1 MPFGRTSEA
10 PKHAGG
16 QVAEETTPAFRVVR
30 GTPTAEELAALVGV
44 LCSRR
49 AAAQPAGSARPVA
62 SRWRA
67 SALPSTPL
75 RPGPGAWRASAL
87 PSR

>member
-1 MPFGRTSEA
+1 MPFGRTPEA

-44 LCSRR
+44 LLSRR
-49 AAAQPAGSARPVA
+49 AAVPAESARPIA

-67 SALPSTPL
+67 SALPSVPL

>member
-1 MPFGRTSEA
+1 MRFGCTPKA

-16 QVAEETTPAFRVVR
+16 QVAEETAPAFRVVR

-44 LCSRR
+44 LFSRR
-49 AAAQPAGSARPVA
+49 AVGPAEPPRTAP

-67 SALPSTPL
+67 STLPGVPM

>member
-1 MPFGRTSEA
+1 MRFGCTPKA
-10 PKHAGG
+10 PEHAGG

-44 LCSRR
+44 LFSRR
-49 AAAQPAGSARPVA
+49 AAGPAEPSRTTP
-62 SRWRA
+62 SRWHA
-67 SALPSTPL
+67 SALPSVPL

>member
-1 MPFGRTSEA
+1 MPFGRTPKA

-44 LCSRR
+44 LFSRR
-49 AAAQPAGSARPVA
+49 AAARPAESARPGG

-67 SALPSTPL
+67 SALPSSPL

>member
-1 MPFGRTSEA
+1 MPFGRMPKA

-16 QVAEETTPAFRVVR
+16 QVAEETTPALRVVR

-44 LCSRR
+44 LFSRR
-49 AAAQPAGSARPVA
+49 MAAAGPASPTP

-67 SALPSTPL
+67 SALPSVPM
-75 RPGPGAWRASAL
+75 RAGPGAWRASAL